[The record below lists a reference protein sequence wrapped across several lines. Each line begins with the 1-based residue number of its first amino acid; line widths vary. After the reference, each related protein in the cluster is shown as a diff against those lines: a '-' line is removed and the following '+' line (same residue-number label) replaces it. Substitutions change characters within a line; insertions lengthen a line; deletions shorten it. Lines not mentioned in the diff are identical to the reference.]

1 MNPWLETIGVI
12 LVALMGVLLGTL
24 FSRFRKYYWTLGYF
38 VPFMLIAIIVLTR
51 FNNALPFVPP
61 FSWVTAGRIRFIF
74 FAFAV
79 TMGLSTPISRLPHT
93 FEKLIIGFLMVL
105 VVVWFSVLP
114 FIVPALIKE
123 DLSNLKTTVNS
134 SGICYQSTDYT
145 CGPAAAVSAL
155 GRLGLSA
162 NEGEIAVLSHTS
174 PVTGTLPSCLS
185 SALQRLYGTEG
196 LKCQYRCFDSINE
209 LRKAGI
215 TLAVVKDGLMNHHC
229 VAVLGVSDY
238 IITVVDPVWGKMLMS
253 HEEFKKVWRFSGIVL
268 KRDST
273 YAEHI
278 VRVF

>member
-1 MNPWLETIGVI
+1 MTPLLETVGVM
-12 LVALMGVLLGTL
+12 LVALLGVLLGKL
-24 FSRFRKYYWTLGYF
+24 FSTFRKSYWTLGYF
-38 VPFMLIAIIVLTR
+38 VPFILIAIIVLTR

-61 FSWVTAGRIRFIF
+61 FSWVTAGRARFIF
-74 FAFAV
+74 YAFAV
-79 TMGLSTPISRLPHT
+79 TMGLTTPISRLT
-93 FEKLIIGFLMVL
+93 RAFDKLIIGFLMVL

-123 DLSNLKTTVNS
+123 DLSNLKTTINS

-145 CGPAAAVSAL
+145 CGPAAAVTAL

-185 SALQRLYGTEG
+185 SALKGLYGTEG
-196 LKCQYRCFDSINE
+196 LKCQYRYFDSINE

-215 TLAVVKDGLMNHHC
+215 TLAIVKDGLMNHHC

-238 IITVVDPVWGKMLMS
+238 IITVADPVWGKMLMS
-253 HEEFKKVWRFSGIVL
+253 HEEFKKIWRFSGIAL

-273 YAEHI
+273 YSEHI
-278 VRVF
+278 VRAF

>member
-1 MNPWLETIGVI
+1 MNPWIETIGVI

-24 FSRFRKYYWTLGYF
+24 FSRFRKSYWTLGYF
-38 VPFMLIAIIVLTR
+38 VPFILIAIIVLTR

-61 FSWVTAGRIRFIF
+61 FSWVTAGRTRFIF

-79 TMGLSTPISRLPHT
+79 TMGLTTPISRLPRT

-114 FIVPALIKE
+114 FLVPALIKD

-145 CGPAAAVSAL
+145 CGPAAAVTAL
-155 GRLGLSA
+155 RSLGLTA
-162 NEGEIAVLSHTS
+162 DEGELAVLSYSS
-174 PVTGTLPSCLS
+174 PIAGTLPTCLS
-185 SALQRLYGTEG
+185 SALQKRYGTEG
-196 LKCQYRCFDSINE
+196 LKCQYRYFDSITE
-209 LRKAGI
+209 LRNAGI
-215 TLAVVKDGLMNHHC
+215 TLAVIKDGLMNSHC
-229 VAVLGVSDY
+229 VTVLGVTDH
-238 IITVVDPVWGKMLMS
+238 IITIADPVVGRILLS
-253 HEEFKKVWRFSGIVL
+253 PSEFEKVWRFSGIVL

-278 VRVF
+278 ARAF